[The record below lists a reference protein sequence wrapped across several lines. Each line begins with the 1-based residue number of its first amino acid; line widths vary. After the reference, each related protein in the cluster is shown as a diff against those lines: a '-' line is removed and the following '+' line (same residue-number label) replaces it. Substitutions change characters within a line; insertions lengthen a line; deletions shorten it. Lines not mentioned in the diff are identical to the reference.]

1 MDEVIHDYVPGQV
14 VSSNL
19 DNFKKYL
26 QKYKS
31 TRSRKLAFSAVGT
44 PDYIAPEMLKRIGYT
59 ELVDW
64 WALGVIIYEM
74 LVGYAPFSADS
85 NDEIYYKIERY

>member
-1 MDEVIHDYVPGQV
+1 MSG
-14 VSSNL
+14 
-19 DNFKKYL
+19 FKKYL
-26 QKYKS
+26 QKYQS
-31 TRSRKLAFSAVGT
+31 SRNRKLAFSAVGT
-44 PDYIAPEMLKRIGYT
+44 PDYIAPEMLRRVGYT

-85 NDEIYYKIERY
+85 ND